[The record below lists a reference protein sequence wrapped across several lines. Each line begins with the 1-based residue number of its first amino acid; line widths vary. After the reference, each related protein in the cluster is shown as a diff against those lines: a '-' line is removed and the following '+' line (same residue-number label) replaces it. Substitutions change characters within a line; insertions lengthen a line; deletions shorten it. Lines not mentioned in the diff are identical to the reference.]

1 MDNNKLK
8 KQAMGIVN
16 QLYDLA
22 EVQVDKRQ
30 QINDKADEYMIEQL
44 LIQRVSNL
52 REMLIG
58 YIMNEQRNYCGKPDR
73 KLSEDLADD
82 YIANL

>member
-44 LIQRVSNL
+44 LIQRVSNQGELL
-52 REMLIG
+52 RNQEEWLIK
-58 YIMNEQRNYCGKPDR
+58 NTALSGKTI
-73 KLSEDLADD
+73 DD
-82 YIANL
+82 FTEHFKQ